1 MLNKKVFMKLNYY
14 VGELIQIVHTH
25 ARARARVHTQNIS
38 LCISSLVGLIST
50 ECAQNFISYHFVQSM
65 HLLREIW
72 INNSSE

>member
-14 VGELIQIVHTH
+14 VGELIQIVHT
-25 ARARARVHTQNIS
+25 RARVHTQNIS